1 MTIIYELSEK
11 ERLNNHIPEAVWGLS
26 RAHEVF
32 IRDHITNEL
41 IQVIDCKHIKLKGE
55 VTMKS
60 AKVTIEF
67 SGEKAEVALGLFF
80 AWYTDGGGAVRF
92 NNECYQHDVNIS
104 TTTADIEVGD
114 ILHVIS

>member
-11 ERLNNHIPEAVWGLS
+11 ERLSNHIPEAVWELS
-26 RAHEVF
+26 RVHEVF

-67 SGEKAEVALGLFF
+67 VGEKAEEAMGLFF
-80 AWYTDGGGAVRF
+80 AWYVDNGSEEFAG
-92 NNECYQHDVNIS
+92 ECFQHNVDIS
-104 TTTADIEVGD
+104 GTMTNLDNGEIKHQVA
-114 ILHVIS
+114 